1 MTVQVSRSAIGIG
14 SDLSIPGM
22 DGTYGFGNPPQEMAT
37 QVLKLHDYWRSR
49 TGERDIP
56 DRRDLDPLADIPS
69 LLSNVWLL
77 DIESDPRRYRYRLLG
92 SGLARPG
99 PNSKTGTLLH
109 EAEARR
115 MEQVIAALD
124 RCSAERTPFWR
135 MGKPLMHHD
144 KLVDEIHTIA
154 LPLTVDGSDDVRM
167 LINISIYRW
176 LEA

>member
-1 MTVQVSRSAIGIG
+1 MTVLHTSSPGPVSG
-14 SDLSIPGM
+14 DMSIPGM
-22 DGTYGFGNPPQEMAT
+22 DGTYGFGTPPEEMAD
-37 QVLKLHDYWRSR
+37 QVLSFFEYWASR
-49 TGERDIP
+49 IDGSDIP
-56 DRRDLDPLADIPS
+56 DRSNLDPLADIPR

-77 DIESDPRRYRYRLLG
+77 DIEEQPRRYRYRLVG

-124 RCSAERTPFWR
+124 RCCADRLPFWR

-144 KLVDEIHTIA
+144 KLVSDLHTIA
-154 LPLTVDGSDDVRM
+154 LPLTVDGSPEVRM
-167 LINISIYRW
+167 LMNMSIYSW
-176 LEA
+176 IN